1 MSFSSE
7 VKEELCTLPLRD
19 CCRVSLTYGMLETGH
34 AFGGANLSLQTEN
47 EAVAALY
54 KQTVTAVC
62 GLASLR
68 EQRRD
73 GGFFLLS
80 VDNADDRRR
89 VLARFGH
96 TPEDV
101 SVRLNRANLE
111 CEDCAAAYLRGAFL
125 ACGAVSNP
133 ESAYHLEF
141 DVPHYR
147 LSRDL
152 LALLNEM
159 GLHAKYIN
167 RKGGHVVYF
176 KESEQIEDC
185 LTRMGAANA
194 SLELMGV
201 KMVKNIR
208 NNANRVTNCENA
220 NIDKTVAASAAQ
232 VDAVK
237 RILAAGSLDALPPD
251 LRTLAALRLENP
263 ELSLRELGEE
273 LAQRGEKLTR
283 SGINH
288 RLRRIMAFA
297 DKL

>member
-1 MSFSSE
+1 
-7 VKEELCTLPLRD
+7 
-19 CCRVSLTYGMLETGH
+19 
-34 AFGGANLSLQTEN
+34 
-47 EAVAALY
+47 
-54 KQTVTAVC
+54 
-62 GLASLR
+62 
-68 EQRRD
+68 
-73 GGFFLLS
+73 
-80 VDNADDRRR
+80 
-89 VLARFGH
+89 
-96 TPEDV
+96 
-101 SVRLNRANLE
+101 
-111 CEDCAAAYLRGAFL
+111 
-125 ACGAVSNP
+125 
-133 ESAYHLEF
+133 
-141 DVPHYR
+141 VPHYR